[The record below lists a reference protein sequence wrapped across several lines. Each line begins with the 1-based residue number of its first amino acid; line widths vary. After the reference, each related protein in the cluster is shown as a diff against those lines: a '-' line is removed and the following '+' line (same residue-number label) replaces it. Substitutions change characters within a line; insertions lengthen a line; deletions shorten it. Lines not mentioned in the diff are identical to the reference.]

1 MVKAAEAQLSL
12 LPIGIDNL
20 VPISDEARKAIYQEA
35 RKAPEGTFP
44 IPPSNDNKD
53 KTLHHQVLCREL
65 LLNWKKNKNKENYF
79 RLQSG
84 VSVVLNLKH

>member
-1 MVKAAEAQLSL
+1 MTNHGALCCGETIEEAFYHTQHMVKAAEAQLSL

-44 IPPSNDNKD
+44 IPPSNDNKE
-53 KTLHHQVLCREL
+53 KTLHHQVLCSEL
-65 LLNWKKNKNKENYF
+65 LLN
-79 RLQSG
+79 
-84 VSVVLNLKH
+84 

>member
-1 MVKAAEAQLSL
+1 MTNHGALCCGETIEEAFYHTQHMVKAAEAQLSL

-44 IPPSNDNKD
+44 IPPSNDNKE

-65 LLNWKKNKNKENYF
+65 LLN
-79 RLQSG
+79 
-84 VSVVLNLKH
+84 